1 MKLKIMSSPI
11 LVLAISS
18 LVVFAILFTKPSLEP
33 RQIAPFVPTIRVIE
47 SSPSQVRLIV
57 NTQGTIQPRTET
69 ILVPEVS
76 GNIVWISDNLVA
88 GGFFQEGDVLLQI
101 DDRDYI
107 DTVNR
112 ASANVNR
119 AEAENEFST
128 FELERLETLV
138 ERQLVSLSEL
148 ERGVRASR
156 ISEASL
162 EDAILSLERAERDLE
177 RTKITAPFRGLVK
190 SKQIDLGQ
198 FITRGAPIANI
209 YSDDYVEVSLPIA
222 DQQLAYLNL
231 PLTQRGEL
239 LESEA
244 PNVKIFS
251 NYAGKDYEWL
261 GKLVRTEAEIDL
273 RSRMVRSIARIYNN
287 SSKSNQYLAP
297 PIGLFVQA
305 EIEGLLVDNIT
316 TIPRSALRGENIILI
331 VDEENNLHQ
340 RSINILRIYGDE
352 VFISGGL
359 TQGELICIS
368 PIQNFIE
375 GMKVETV
382 LVNNDGSS

>member
-128 FELERLETLV
+128 FELERLEKLV

>member
-76 GNIVWISDNLVA
+76 GNVVWISDNLVA

-128 FELERLETLV
+128 FELERLEKLV

-316 TIPRSALRGENIILI
+316 TIPRSALRGENTILI